1 MRRTLIMQEETDFLL
16 MTDCKNFVINVLGKE
31 QWLTVY
37 RFERTEFEHISY
49 YCALIPNKE
58 LEECLSSADWD
69 LTVGEGMP
77 GCNVSGFGDKK
88 IVQYQRF
95 GTSSEVEPLVI
106 AREFY
111 GIRKDY
117 VELSEEFRHYHNL
130 YHDRT
135 NDAFIKIKDSGEEEE
150 IAVIKD
156 NTVLIKVKA
165 IRQFLGMKDMSLAL
179 YFTIDRHTVEPL
191 EDLGVSE
198 ETHEVEN
205 GEFKYYFITREWK
218 FSDDFKTHSRLMG
231 KKIIPGYSVE
241 NSGIWPYDSEKE
253 HEEFIIG
260 KDKNGESVTYSCN
273 YDELANYFGA
283 NPHAPHYLTPVFFS
297 REVLRKYLN
306 QPEKYTVEDGYLR
319 CGSLWGVQI
328 DNNHDDLISVF
339 LGDLGRDMPYVEQ
352 TYWRSYNVVAEEEIS
367 EVNFKRSFLA
377 EFTDPAKV
385 DLILKGKY
393 RLLQERWFSNY
404 GWHLYERLKEGDQH
418 YFNTLRIPITDDQA
432 EFDKQILALAKLFI
446 DSISIR
452 DLQEY
457 TGETEDKV
465 LPLLE
470 QFLQKKKINGY
481 EPHLL
486 LLRKLYEIRSS
497 GVGHRKGKNYIKIAR
512 YFGLT
517 SKNTVSILEDIM
529 KQLISF
535 LDFLNN
541 NCLPKE

>member
-1 MRRTLIMQEETDFLL
+1 MRRTLIMQEEKDFLL

-69 LTVGEGMP
+69 LTVGDGMP

-106 AREFY
+106 GREFY

-156 NTVLIKVKA
+156 NTVQIKVKA

-205 GEFKYYFITREWK
+205 GEFKYYFITRKWK

-231 KKIIPGYSVE
+231 KKIIPGKSV
-241 NSGIWPYDSEKE
+241 
-253 HEEFIIG
+253 
-260 KDKNGESVTYSCN
+260 V
-273 YDELANYFGA
+273 
-283 NPHAPHYLTPVFFS
+283 
-297 REVLRKYLN
+297 
-306 QPEKYTVEDGYLR
+306 
-319 CGSLWGVQI
+319 
-328 DNNHDDLISVF
+328 
-339 LGDLGRDMPYVEQ
+339 
-352 TYWRSYNVVAEEEIS
+352 
-367 EVNFKRSFLA
+367 
-377 EFTDPAKV
+377 
-385 DLILKGKY
+385 
-393 RLLQERWFSNY
+393 
-404 GWHLYERLKEGDQH
+404 
-418 YFNTLRIPITDDQA
+418 
-432 EFDKQILALAKLFI
+432 
-446 DSISIR
+446 
-452 DLQEY
+452 
-457 TGETEDKV
+457 
-465 LPLLE
+465 
-470 QFLQKKKINGY
+470 
-481 EPHLL
+481 
-486 LLRKLYEIRSS
+486 
-497 GVGHRKGKNYIKIAR
+497 
-512 YFGLT
+512 
-517 SKNTVSILEDIM
+517 
-529 KQLISF
+529 
-535 LDFLNN
+535 
-541 NCLPKE
+541 